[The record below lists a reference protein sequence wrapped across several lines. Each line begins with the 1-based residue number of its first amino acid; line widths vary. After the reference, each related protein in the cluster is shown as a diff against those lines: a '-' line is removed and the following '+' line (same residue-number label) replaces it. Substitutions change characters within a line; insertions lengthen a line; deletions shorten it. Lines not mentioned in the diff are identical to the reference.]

1 MLNMSELIGRHHPVD
16 ETVEQFC
23 MERMS
28 GTALNDF
35 ESHLLP
41 CLRCQY
47 RVAEMDQYVL
57 AMRGACAEL
66 CPSHAQSRANP
77 GRSAFMRNVFISH
90 GGPSFSHVHA
100 VRDLLN
106 ALGLVP
112 VIVQQLPSVGQSVHG
127 KVQGWMRICRS
138 AIVLATADDESVAGD
153 SRIRPNIEHEIGML
167 QTIPTIQNRIVYLK
181 EPSVRFPS
189 NYAEKVWIE
198 FSRERVQDA
207 FIPLIRELRA
217 FAF

>member
-1 MLNMSELIGRHHPVD
+1 MHNTAPIQGDLPS
-16 ETVEQFC
+16 C
-23 MERMS
+23 
-28 GTALNDF
+28 GTYLFPMAAHRF
-35 ESHLLP
+35 P
-41 CLRCQY
+41 T
-47 RVAEMDQYVL
+47 
-57 AMRGACAEL
+57 
-66 CPSHAQSRANP
+66 
-77 GRSAFMRNVFISH
+77 FMRYATS
-90 GGPSFSHVHA
+90 
-100 VRDLLN
+100 LN

-138 AIVLATADDESVAGD
+138 AIVLATADDESVVGEP
-153 SRIRPNIEHEIGML
+153 RTRPNIEHEIGML

>member
-1 MLNMSELIGRHHPVD
+1 MLNMSELIGPHHPDD
-16 ETVEQFC
+16 EAVEQYC
-23 MERMS
+23 MGRLS
-28 GTALNDF
+28 GTELEHF
-35 ESHLLP
+35 KLHVLL
-41 CLRCQY
+41 CLVCHY
-47 RVAEMDQYVL
+47 RIDEVQGVL
-57 AMRGACAEL
+57 ASRGESAEL
-66 CPSHAQSRANP
+66 CSSYAGPATNR
-77 GRSAFMRNVFISH
+77 GRSVFTKNVFISH
-90 GGPSFSHVHA
+90 GGPSFSHVCA

-106 ALGLVP
+106 ELGLMA
-112 VIVQQLPSVGQSVHG
+112 VIVQQLPSFGLSVHE
-127 KVQGWMRICRS
+127 KVRRWMRICRS
-138 AIVLATADDESVAGD
+138 AIVLATADDKSVVGEP
-153 SRIRPNIEHEIGML
+153 RTRPNIEHEIGML